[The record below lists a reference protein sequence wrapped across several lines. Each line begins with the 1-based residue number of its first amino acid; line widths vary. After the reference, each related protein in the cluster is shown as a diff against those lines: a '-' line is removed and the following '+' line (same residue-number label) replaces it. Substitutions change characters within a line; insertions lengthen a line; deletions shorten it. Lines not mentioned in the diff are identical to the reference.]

1 MVSEAVG
8 WVTLRCGE
16 GEVEYI
22 GRCMYI
28 GWVEGWGVRGVC
40 IAYHERRA
48 KVTPL
53 GVLCLER

>member
-8 WVTLRCGE
+8 WVTLWCGE
-16 GEVEYI
+16 GEVE
-22 GRCMYI
+22 YI